1 MNLMNTRTL
10 AAMLAGAAL
19 FGLSAAPTRAQTAA
33 PGVAPP
39 PAEAEAAPKPKPKA
53 NAPTV
58 SVTVTNSRKAD
69 LVQLQAAEP
78 GTANW
83 KKVLGPVKSGKQAS
97 AKLSQV
103 SDCRVDLHGTFADGQ
118 SMDAPGINVCADKTL
133 NLTD

>member
-1 MNLMNTRTL
+1 MNTRTL
-10 AAMLAGAAL
+10 AAVLAGAAL
-19 FGLSAAPTRAQTAA
+19 FGLSASSTRAQTAA

-78 GTANW
+78 A
-83 KKVLGPVKSGKQAS
+83 L
-97 AKLSQV
+97 
-103 SDCRVDLHGTFADGQ
+103 
-118 SMDAPGINVCADKTL
+118 
-133 NLTD
+133 LTGRKC